1 MCIGI
6 PMCVVEPG
14 EGHALCRT
22 RDGGETR
29 RIDMLLVGD
38 LPVGSW
44 VLVFL
49 DAAREVLDEATAH
62 QIADA
67 LTALDMAMRGDAH
80 SNADI
85 DHLFAD
91 LVDREPQLP
100 EFLRAQSPREEGP

>member
-1 MCIGI
+1 
-6 PMCVVEPG
+6 MCVVEFS
-14 EGHALCRT
+14 EGYALCRT
-22 RDGGETR
+22 RDGNDTR
-29 RIDMLLVGD
+29 QVDMQLVGD

-62 QIADA
+62 HIADA
-67 LTALDMAMRGDAH
+67 LKALGMAMRGD
-80 SNADI
+80 ADI

-100 EFLRAQSPREEGP
+100 EFLRAQSPREEGL